1 MAGLQL
7 APQLPV
13 GVMFPH
19 NKTEAPGLHSA
30 KQDPYDQGDSPQ
42 QTPVGH
48 LRNNFPQKSLS
59 NKGPTLDNVY
69 THPKWNTCTCTK
81 TRTYSYLHGAGN
93 SQRDSGSDFQSQGK
107 TLFYS
112 SSPQSRYPKANDQD
126 FIPFPKKRV
135 GVDRA
140 YPLKPMVHRK
150 SRSIGEAGADGDQ
163 IAYPRSSEPRELSNG
178 SFGLRDWANSSA
190 LATLQE
196 EAMAN
201 LHRTDW
207 MQIQRLEAAGESLGE
222 EIRRKENLLREKLK
236 KTEQGLR
243 RIQKEKEQAKE
254 NEDQELQRMILSR
267 RRTKGSN
274 GNTTYKPVFSP
285 EFGSEEAFSRD
296 GEEEETWGCPQE
308 NSTPFHLAGYG
319 IQRLKKEKLVAS
331 NNKIRAQASRASSEN
346 SPPLEETSSAF
357 QGSSRSS
364 SLSRTPGSSGSSS
377 STEKPDLGKCSHC
390 GRTFLLLRL
399 ERHSAVCGRMQ
410 GSKRK
415 VFDSSRAR
423 AKGTELEQYLNWKG
437 PAAVK
442 VEPPRKSNWRLKH
455 ESFIR
460 TLRQAREVQQVI
472 AKGGNPA
479 DLPPIL
485 PAENPDYVQCSHCSR
500 HFAPKVAER
509 HIPKCKTIKNR
520 PPPPR
525 KHES

>member
-267 RRTKGSN
+267 RRTKG
-274 GNTTYKPVFSP
+274 
-285 EFGSEEAFSRD
+285 
-296 GEEEETWGCPQE
+296 
-308 NSTPFHLAGYG
+308 
-319 IQRLKKEKLVAS
+319 
-331 NNKIRAQASRASSEN
+331 
-346 SPPLEETSSAF
+346 
-357 QGSSRSS
+357 
-364 SLSRTPGSSGSSS
+364 
-377 STEKPDLGKCSHC
+377 
-390 GRTFLLLRL
+390 
-399 ERHSAVCGRMQ
+399 
-410 GSKRK
+410 
-415 VFDSSRAR
+415 
-423 AKGTELEQYLNWKG
+423 
-437 PAAVK
+437 
-442 VEPPRKSNWRLKH
+442 
-455 ESFIR
+455 
-460 TLRQAREVQQVI
+460 
-472 AKGGNPA
+472 
-479 DLPPIL
+479 
-485 PAENPDYVQCSHCSR
+485 
-500 HFAPKVAER
+500 
-509 HIPKCKTIKNR
+509 
-520 PPPPR
+520 
-525 KHES
+525 